1 MLIKVHIF
9 FSHKFVGHLC
19 LQQDTSMILFLQLNI
34 RFILVILLVVT
45 LFFLLANLLILSVDI
60 ISNLTFNKLLPYI
73 TPSLSFPRHFLSVFL
88 KCTFNLSRKKLVL
101 VTLRLFILM
110 SDFFFSVSLLTLSL
124 MSVKTAAYKETQFW
138 GTRLNFRHVRPLVN
152 VMEPK
157 KD

>member
-1 MLIKVHIF
+1 MV
-9 FSHKFVGHLC
+9 S
-19 LQQDTSMILFLQLNI
+19 
-34 RFILVILLVVT
+34 
-45 LFFLLANLLILSVDI
+45 
-60 ISNLTFNKLLPYI
+60 
-73 TPSLSFPRHFLSVFL
+73 
-88 KCTFNLSRKKLVL
+88 

-110 SDFFFSVSLLTLSL
+110 SNLFFFSVSLLTLSM

>member
-1 MLIKVHIF
+1 MGLICIPLIANKSAHF

-60 ISNLTFNKLLPYI
+60 TSNLTFNKLLPYI
-73 TPSLSFPRHFLSVFL
+73 TPSLSFPRHFLSIFL

-101 VTLRLFILM
+101 VTLRLFILIYYY
-110 SDFFFSVSLLTLSL
+110 SERLFFSLYLYLPCL
-124 MSVKTAAYKETQFW
+124 W
-138 GTRLNFRHVRPLVN
+138 CL
-152 VMEPK
+152 
-157 KD
+157 